1 MPPRSNDTSNG
12 NLLLPAPPKTSLASL
27 ALPVALCCLFA
38 MQAFFLGQLSPW
50 PLLWGLLLLFATA
63 VTGPLLRE
71 YRNIN
76 LRGWL
81 WFVPLTLVLTKA
93 LFFPGSPW
101 DDVQWLTQIGQGMVS
116 LFREGLLFQAAAL
129 SQAAGEI
136 SLSAALFLLLGV
148 LFWGPAT
155 LAMRYALRL
164 RSWGWPVFTTL
175 LLLVWLEPLPT
186 SSFFFLPLVI
196 LAVAVFLLATH
207 LQRRERWESRRL
219 AHDRRDL
226 RRALRWSL
234 LIVLPLLLLVIP
246 WAVARFSYAQLTLPS
261 LPAFTS
267 SSPEA
272 STGGASGFPSIRP
285 TGPLPDR
292 DVPLYHLPPLDMPE
306 SMTRWAVAA
315 STVILLGAAALM
327 GYFLLRMGKGFTVV
341 YMIATGAFLV
351 LSLWLLPP
359 VLGPIMGRFFALL
372 LEVWRGIRAAFG
384 LPDPT
389 ATPSVAAT
397 TLSATT
403 TASGGTDSLGQ
414 FLASLLTFIS
424 RYAVWATILGAV
436 IFLLVAFFVW
446 RSIARTRLLQAAKRK
461 RLAANEP
468 SQGLLPVGIFALY
481 FRLLAFLAR
490 MGWARQAM
498 ETPYEYARRASP
510 ALPWLEQP
518 FRGITEAFVLAR
530 YGGREPEAVQ
540 EKQLGEELE
549 QAAHDT
555 SHPQSK

>member
-1 MPPRSNDTSNG
+1 MPPRSNDKPNG
-12 NLLLPAPPKTSLASL
+12 NLLPPAPPKTSLASL

-50 PLLWGLLLLFATA
+50 PLLWGLLLLFAAA
-63 VTGPLLRE
+63 VAVPLLRE

-81 WFVPLTLVLTKA
+81 WFIPLTLLLTKA
-93 LFFPGSPW
+93 LFFPGTPW
-101 DDVQWLTQIGQGMVS
+101 DDVQWLTQIGQAMGS
-116 LFREGLLFQAAAL
+116 LFREGLLFQAAPL
-129 SQAAGEI
+129 SQAAGEV

-148 LFWGPAT
+148 LFWGPVT
-155 LAMRYALRL
+155 LAMHYALRL
-164 RSWGWPVFTTL
+164 RSCGWPIFITL

-261 LPAFTS
+261 LPSFAS

-327 GYFLLRMGKGFTVV
+327 GYFLLRMGKGFTVA
-341 YMIATGAFLV
+341 YMVATGAFLV

-372 LEVWRGIRAAFG
+372 LEVWRGIR
-384 LPDPT
+384 
-389 ATPSVAAT
+389 
-397 TLSATT
+397 
-403 TASGGTDSLGQ
+403 
-414 FLASLLTFIS
+414 
-424 RYAVWATILGAV
+424 
-436 IFLLVAFFVW
+436 
-446 RSIARTRLLQAAKRK
+446 
-461 RLAANEP
+461 
-468 SQGLLPVGIFALY
+468 
-481 FRLLAFLAR
+481 
-490 MGWARQAM
+490 
-498 ETPYEYARRASP
+498 
-510 ALPWLEQP
+510 
-518 FRGITEAFVLAR
+518 
-530 YGGREPEAVQ
+530 
-540 EKQLGEELE
+540 
-549 QAAHDT
+549 
-555 SHPQSK
+555 